1 VSVRN
6 SKPPE
11 APGVSDEQK
20 AALVAQILRGEL
32 SPRDA
37 CERQGISELELR
49 HWVRAYTRVARR
61 AVDDQVATALAAQGL
76 DVDELPAT
84 EFSGNLEEMAVAELV
99 QTIQFGKKDAQI
111 RVDHGGEQSHLWCVA
126 GDVVDAVSA
135 RLSGA
140 AAVYRLLSLQHGRVH
155 ADFSP
160 VERGRTIHAST
171 QALMLEAAKRSD
183 ECAQIRG
190 RLGDTHNV
198 YVPSAT
204 APQRDEI
211 EPELG
216 EVLSAFDGTRD
227 IEQVVHDSELPDLE
241 TLGLI
246 ERLMQQHWLVV
257 KSLAI
262 QRQERPPTPL
272 SNVAS
277 ISLATDGSFMPF
289 AASAPVRR
297 SRLEPRQRLW
307 LSAVSGVA
315 VVAAAF
321 SVGFYSAPGREVS
334 PVAVAAYEPAAVSPA
349 CGVSMAT
356 LPGRVC
362 LDRAEVT
369 AGQYQVCV
377 RAGACEPA
385 QREFDA
391 EDGPSN
397 AGTSVASASEPA
409 TPRAA
414 PPLALADDATAR
426 CNAGLPGR
434 EGFPVNCVT
443 FQQARRYCEWRGGR
457 LPSRAE
463 WEFAATS
470 GGGVAATG
478 LLDGVSEWTVEPAT
492 LRPGSD
498 GARERY
504 VVLGGG
510 LERGGGLGAGLTRLT
525 MNANAQ
531 GRSVGFRC
539 VIGLD
544 MPAPTGANE

>member
-1 VSVRN
+1 
-6 SKPPE
+6 
-11 APGVSDEQK
+11 VSDEQK

-32 SPRDA
+32 SPREA

-49 HWVRAYTRVARR
+49 QWVRAYTRVARR
-61 AVDDQVATALAAQGL
+61 AVDDQVASALAAQGL

-84 EFSGNLEEMAVAELV
+84 EFSGSLEEMAVAELI

-111 RVDHGGEQSHLWCVA
+111 RVEHDGEQSQLWCVA

-140 AAVYRLLSLQHGRVH
+140 AAVYRVLSLQRGRVH

-190 RLGDTHNV
+190 RLGDMHNV

-211 EPELG
+211 EPEQG

-227 IEQVVHDSELPDLE
+227 LEQVVHDSEFPDLE

-262 QRQERPPTPL
+262 QRQPRPPAPP
-272 SNVAS
+272 SVAS
-277 ISLATDGSFMPF
+277 ISLAVDGSFTPF

-315 VVAAAF
+315 VVVAAF
-321 SVGFYSAPGREVS
+321 GIGFYSAPGHEVA
-334 PVAVAAYEPAAVSPA
+334 PVVVAAYEPAAPPPA
-349 CGVSMAT
+349 CGANMAT

-362 LDRAEVT
+362 LDRVEVT
-369 AGQYQVCV
+369 AGQYQACV

-391 EDGPSN
+391 LEVPAN
-397 AGTSVASASEPA
+397 AGTSVASASDPLAPPA
-409 TPRAA
+409 AA
-414 PPLALADDATAR
+414 PSLAVADDATAR

-434 EGFPVNCVT
+434 EGLPVNCVT

-457 LPSRAE
+457 LPTRAE

-478 LLDGVSEWTVEPAT
+478 LLDGVSEWTVEPAAS
-492 LRPGSD
+492 RPGSE

-510 LERGGGLGAGLTRLT
+510 LERGSGLGGGLTRLT
-525 MNANAQ
+525 MSANAQ

-539 VIGLD
+539 VVGLD
-544 MPAPTGANE
+544 LPGTGAGN

>member
-1 VSVRN
+1 MSVPNRN
-6 SKPPE
+6 SKLPE
-11 APGVSDEQK
+11 PPGVSDEQK

-32 SPRDA
+32 TPRAA

-49 HWVRAYTRVARR
+49 QWVRAYTRVARR
-61 AVDDQVATALAAQGL
+61 AVDHQVASALAAQGL

-84 EFSGNLEEMAVAELV
+84 ELSGNLEEMAVAELI

-111 RVDHGGEQSHLWCVA
+111 RVDHDGEQSHLWCVA

-140 AAVYRLLSLQHGRVH
+140 AAVYRVLSLQHGRVH

-190 RLGDTHNV
+190 RLGDTQNV

-246 ERLMQQHWLVV
+246 ERLMQQQWLMVQ
-257 KSLAI
+257 SLAI
-262 QRQERPPTPL
+262 QRQPRPHAAPSVTSL
-272 SNVAS
+272 
-277 ISLATDGSFMPF
+277 SLATDGSFTPF
-289 AASAPVRR
+289 AASAPLRR

-315 VVAAAF
+315 VVVAAF
-321 SVGFYSAPGREVS
+321 SIGFYSAPGREVS
-334 PVAVAAYEPAAVSPA
+334 PVVVAAYGSAAVSPA
-349 CGVSMAT
+349 CGASMAT

-369 AGQYQVCV
+369 AGQYQACV

-385 QREFDA
+385 QRELDDSPA
-391 EDGPSN
+391 N
-397 AGTSVASASEPA
+397 VGTSVASASDATSPA
-409 TPRAA
+409 AVG
-414 PPLALADDATAR
+414 LAVGADATAR
-426 CNAGLPGR
+426 CNAGLSGR
-434 EGFPVNCVT
+434 EELPVNCVT
-443 FQQARRYCEWRGGR
+443 VQQARRYCEWRGGR
-457 LPSRAE
+457 LPTRAE

-470 GGGVAATG
+470 GGSVAATG
-478 LLDGVSEWTVEPAT
+478 LLDGVSEWTLEPAT
-492 LRPGSD
+492 TRPGSD

-510 LERGGGLGAGLTRLT
+510 LERGAGLGGGLTRLT

-539 VIGLD
+539 AVELG
-544 MPAPTGANE
+544 ASVTGAGH

>member
-1 VSVRN
+1 VDSQLVS
-6 SKPPE
+6 
-11 APGVSDEQK
+11 
-20 AALVAQILRGEL
+20 
-32 SPRDA
+32 
-37 CERQGISELELR
+37 
-49 HWVRAYTRVARR
+49 
-61 AVDDQVATALAAQGL
+61 ALAAQGL
-76 DVDELPAT
+76 EVDELPAT
-84 EFSGNLEEMAVAELV
+84 EFSGSVEEMAVAELI
-99 QTIQFGKKDAQI
+99 QTIQFGRKDAQI
-111 RVDHGGEQSHLWCVA
+111 RVDHDGEQSHLWCVA

-140 AAVYRLLSLQHGRVH
+140 AAVYRLLSLQRGRVH

-183 ECAQIRG
+183 ECAQIRQ

-198 YVPSAT
+198 YVPSPT
-204 APQRDEI
+204 APQLEEI
-211 EPELG
+211 EPEQA
-216 EVLSAFDGTRD
+216 EVLSAFDGMRD
-227 IEQVVHDSELPDLE
+227 IEQVVHDSEFPDLE
-241 TLGLI
+241 TLGMI
-246 ERLMQQHWLVV
+246 ERLLQQQWLVV

-262 QRQERPPTPL
+262 QRQPRPRVQP
-272 SNVAS
+272 SFAS
-277 ISLATDGSFMPF
+277 ISLATDGSFTPL

-321 SVGFYSAPGREVS
+321 GIGFYSAPSPEVPRPMVAAYQ
-334 PVAVAAYEPAAVSPA
+334 PVAVPPSCGANMAA
-349 CGVSMAT
+349 

-377 RAGACEPA
+377 RGGGCEPA
-385 QREFDA
+385 QRELDA
-391 EDGPSN
+391 AELP
-397 AGTSVASASEPA
+397 AAVGTSVASAHEPA
-409 TPRAA
+409 TPPAA
-414 PPLALADDATAR
+414 ASPGAEDPTAR

-434 EGFPVNCVT
+434 EGLAMNCVT

-457 LPSRAE
+457 LPTRAE

-470 GGGVAATG
+470 GGSVAATG
-478 LLDGVSEWTVEPAT
+478 LLDAVSEWAVEPAT
-492 LRPGSD
+492 PRPGPD
-498 GARERY
+498 AARERF

-510 LERGGGLGAGLTRLT
+510 LDPGSGIGSGLTRLT

-539 VIGLD
+539 VIALD
-544 MPAPTGANE
+544 LPGTGVGH